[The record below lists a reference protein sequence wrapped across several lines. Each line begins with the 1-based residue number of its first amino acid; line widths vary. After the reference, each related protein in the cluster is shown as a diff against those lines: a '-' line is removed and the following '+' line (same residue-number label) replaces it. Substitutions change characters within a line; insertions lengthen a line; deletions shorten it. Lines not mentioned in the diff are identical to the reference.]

1 MELRGR
7 FWAIAKNVDFS
18 MPLRGVEKSIKIGPW
33 APKGRHA
40 RCDRPPGSHQ
50 VATKSA
56 TAWLEGPRGGPNI
69 KDNRQI
75 YENNDDGGR
84 SDTPLGRRPGE
95 LKYLVKKRIRL
106 SMMLSSQ
113 IDWMWEYEDTIIY
126 VL

>member
-1 MELRGR
+1 
-7 FWAIAKNVDFS
+7 

-33 APKGRHA
+33 APKGRQN
-40 RCDRPPGSHQ
+40 RSGESPGGHR
-50 VATKSA
+50 VVTESA

-84 SDTPLGRRPGE
+84 SDTPLGPWPGE
-95 LKYLVKKRIRL
+95 FT
-106 SMMLSSQ
+106 S
-113 IDWMWEYEDTIIY
+113 